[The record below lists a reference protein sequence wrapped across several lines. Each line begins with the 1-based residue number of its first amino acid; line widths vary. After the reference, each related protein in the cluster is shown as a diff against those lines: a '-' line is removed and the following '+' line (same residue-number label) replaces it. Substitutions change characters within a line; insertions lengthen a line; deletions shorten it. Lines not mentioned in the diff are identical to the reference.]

1 MVTVRELI
9 RMLVEDANLDDWVY
23 VEQGSPQN
31 LDHVRTMSIEKGSV
45 VLVSN
50 ID

>member
-31 LDHVRTMSIEKGSV
+31 LDHVIAMSIEKGSV
-45 VLVSN
+45 VLISN